1 MPTYD
6 HRFVQRMVALLDFC
20 FLKNSR
26 GENILPSMQEPGTDA
41 MLYQSISLNI
51 IGSILPVGLEPTTYG
66 S

>member
-6 HRFVQRMVALLDFC
+6 HRFVQRMVALPVFC

-26 GENILPSMQEPGTDA
+26 GEDILLSMQEPGTDA